1 MDEGGCL
8 ENSCGETHR
17 GFESLSLRLGR
28 TSGRCRSG
36 RSGAPAKRLSGSYIL
51 DRGFESLPPRLSHAE
66 AQTRLPEPGR
76 LDRPNA
82 LVAQWIEH
90 LLAEQG
96 VACSSRAEG
105 AEAAHPIATWMSG
118 LISKRV
124 VNAVGRKAHGRRA
137 EWAG

>member
-28 TSGRCRSG
+28 TSGRCQSG
-36 RSGAPAKRLSGSYIL
+36 RSGAPAKRLSGSYSL
-51 DRGFESLPPRLSHAE
+51 DRGFESLPPRLNHGE
-66 AQTRLPEPGR
+66 AQTRLPEQGR
-76 LDRPNA
+76 RDRPYA

-118 LISKRV
+118 LISKV
-124 VNAVGRKAHGRRA
+124 VVKADRPESDRRRA